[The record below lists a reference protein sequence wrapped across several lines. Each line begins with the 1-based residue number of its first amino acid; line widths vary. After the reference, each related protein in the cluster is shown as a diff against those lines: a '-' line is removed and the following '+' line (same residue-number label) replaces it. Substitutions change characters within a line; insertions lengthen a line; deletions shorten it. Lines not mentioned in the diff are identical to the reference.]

1 MIQTVTGPIER
12 KDIKAALAHEHILS
26 DLRPLVEPLDN
37 GIFYDKITLENHGEL
52 LRNPYAVL
60 DNAVLDD
67 RDCLI
72 NELTLLKN
80 ADCNLITDV
89 TTKDFGRDP
98 VFLKKLSE
106 ETGIYIVAG
115 CGCYIDPAVSDELKE
130 KTVSELRDIILHDLN
145 EGMDETDIK
154 AGVIGEIG
162 SGMEI
167 SENEYKFLQAAAEA
181 QAETGVGMHIHACLW
196 NAEGLN
202 ALKYAV
208 KKGANPEK
216 ICVDHVD
223 VMLNRDYILGILNEG
238 AYIEF
243 DDFGKEYY
251 VDRRNRNLLLHSF
264 ASDVERVKFLKELVD
279 RGFTK
284 QILISNDICLK
295 SMLHKYGGWG
305 YDHIFKN
312 VVPMMED
319 FEISEKDIK
328 TIIRDNPI
336 EFVERSAR

>member
-1 MIQTVTGPIER
+1 MII
-12 KDIKAALAHEHILS
+12 
-26 DLRPLVEPLDN
+26 
-37 GIFYDKITLENHGEL
+37 
-52 LRNPYAVL
+52 
-60 DNAVLDD
+60 
-67 RDCLI
+67 
-72 NELTLLKN
+72 
-80 ADCNLITDV
+80 DV

-98 VFLKKLSE
+98 AFLKKLSE

-115 CGCYIDPAVSDELKE
+115 CGCYIDPAVSIELKA
-130 KTVSELRDIILHDLN
+130 KTVPELRNIILTDLN
-145 EGMDETDIK
+145 IGMDGTDIK

-196 NAEGLN
+196 NAEGLK

-208 KKGANPEK
+208 SKGANPEK

-223 VMLNRDYILGILNEG
+223 VMLNRDYILGVLNEG
-238 AYIEF
+238 AYVEF

-251 VDRRNRNLLLHSF
+251 VDRRNRNLLLDSF
-264 ASDVERVKFLKELVD
+264 ATDVERVKFLKELID
-279 RGFTK
+279 KGFAK

-312 VVPMMED
+312 IVPMMED
-319 FEISEKDIK
+319 FSISREDIK
-328 TIIRDNPI
+328 TILYENPLN
-336 EFVERSAR
+336 FVERG